1 MSDNICSNSF
11 NLPDIMRGGY
21 LGVMAIALCSF
32 ASSAQG
38 TFQSAIGM
46 EGFEKGS
53 ALRLLPDGGLIIG
66 GETEVSFGLQ
76 ESDMLVLRAD
86 GNGNVLWTRTYGGSE
101 REVINDIVQTT
112 DLGFMALGEKYQ
124 PDRKEGEA
132 LTILKT
138 DASGNLMWKKMFDE
152 NGNETEGFA
161 MAATPDRHYVIT
173 GIVKNLNMVS
183 NAFYNSGGEGQSLYL
198 LKVDESGNKIWSRRF
213 NLSSSPGATTTGVAV
228 TAARDGSYIVTGN
241 ISRSGG
247 TEQPNERQAEPAGG
261 NEARNMLLAK
271 VSAGGSLLWAKE
283 YSANRITAGF
293 TVIEKK
299 EGGFL
304 VAGIATV
311 DESNN
316 LDICVLS
323 LAENGSMLWAKTLGG
338 PQFESVSDVAQMP
351 DGGFV
356 ISGMTASYGNGF
368 DDALLLKI
376 ANNGT
381 LLWAKAI
388 GGKNIENGTRMALTA
403 DGIVITGEVS
413 SAPGESFD
421 VLLLKTDLSGNSG
434 CLSTGIT
441 LAARDFEPVS
451 NGIEGLTSVEV
462 KPGTVPPN
470 FKRAD
475 INNISGQSRQ
485 MRAKK
490 LCN

>member
-1 MSDNICSNSF
+1 MSDKICSVSF
-11 NLPDIMRGGY
+11 NLPRVMRGGC
-21 LGVMAIALCSF
+21 LCLIAFAACSV
-32 ASSAQG
+32 AASAQG
-38 TFQSAIGM
+38 TFQSAIGV
-46 EGFEKGS
+46 EGFEKGT
-53 ALRLLPDGGLIIG
+53 ALRLLPDGGFIVG

-76 ESDMLVLRAD
+76 ESDLLMIRTDAG
-86 GNGNVLWTRTYGGSE
+86 GNAIWTRTFGGPE

-132 LTILKT
+132 LAILKT
-138 DASGNLMWKKMFDE
+138 DASGSLMWKKMFDE
-152 NGNETEGFA
+152 DGNETEGFG
-161 MAATPDRHYVIT
+161 MAATPDRNYIIT
-173 GIVKNLNMVS
+173 GIVKNMNMVS
-183 NAFYNSGGEGQSLYL
+183 NAFFNSGGEGQSLYL
-198 LKVDESGNKIWSRRF
+198 LKVDEAGNKIWSRRF
-213 NLSSSPGATTTGVAV
+213 NLASSPGAATTGVSV
-228 TAARDGSYIVTGN
+228 IAARDGSYIVTGN

-247 TEQPNERQAEPAGG
+247 TEHPDERQAQPASGS
-261 NEARNMLLAK
+261 EARNMLLAK
-271 VSAGGSLLWAKE
+271 VSPGGSLLWAKE

-293 TVIEKK
+293 AVIEKK

-304 VAGIATV
+304 VAGIATA

-323 LAENGSMLWAKTLGG
+323 LSENGTVQWAKTLGG
-338 PQFESVSDVAQMP
+338 AKFESVSDVAQMP

-356 ISGMTASYGNGF
+356 ICGMTASYGNGF
-368 DDALLLKI
+368 DDALLFKI

-413 SAPGESFD
+413 SVPSESFD
-421 VLLLKTDLSGNSG
+421 VLLLKSDLSGNSG

-441 LAARDFEPVS
+441 LDARDFEPVS
-451 NGIEGLTSVEV
+451 KGIEGLTSVEV
-462 KPGTVPPN
+462 KPGTIPPD

-475 INNISGQSRQ
+475 INNVSGRSRQ
-485 MRAKK
+485 MRIKK